1 MNYEMKSVLLVNLS
15 FKVAR
20 MVNIELFFMDCCY
33 DLIILVKVMGN
44 PYKI

>member
-20 MVNIELFFMDCCY
+20 MVNIELFFMDCYY